1 MPRLYLLR
9 HAKSSWDD
17 PGLPDH
23 DRPLAP
29 RGRKAAK
36 RMGAHLRERGIEP
49 QLVLCSSARRTRE
62 TVERLALPS
71 GSQVEVE
78 DGLYAAR
85 AGALLGRLR
94 AVGDDVSSVLLVAH
108 NPGVHELALALVDG
122 EGAPFADK
130 LPTGALVDLEFEGS
144 WSDLERARLVEY
156 ATPRGL

>member
-1 MPRLYLLR
+1 VPRLYLLR

-36 RMGAHLRERGIEP
+36 RMGAHLRERAIEP

-78 DGLYAAR
+78 DGLYAAG

-108 NPGVHELALALVDG
+108 NPGVHELALAVVG

>member
-1 MPRLYLLR
+1 MLRPRSRRYDPDIDASCVLASRPVPRVIHRGHFPDRPLVPRLYLLR

-78 DGLYAAR
+78 DGLYAA
-85 AGALLGRLR
+85 GS
-94 AVGDDVSSVLLVAH
+94 GD
-108 NPGVHELALALVDG
+108 
-122 EGAPFADK
+122 
-130 LPTGALVDLEFEGS
+130 
-144 WSDLERARLVEY
+144 
-156 ATPRGL
+156 

>member
-1 MPRLYLLR
+1 
-9 HAKSSWDD
+9 
-17 PGLPDH
+17 
-23 DRPLAP
+23 
-29 RGRKAAK
+29 
-36 RMGAHLRERGIEP
+36 MGAHLRERGIEP

-78 DGLYAAR
+78 DGLYAA
-85 AGALLGRLR
+85 GSGDLLGRLR

-108 NPGVHELALALVDG
+108 NPGVQDLALALVDG

-156 ATPRGL
+156 ATPHGL

>member
-1 MPRLYLLR
+1 
-9 HAKSSWDD
+9 
-17 PGLPDH
+17 
-23 DRPLAP
+23 
-29 RGRKAAK
+29 
-36 RMGAHLRERGIEP
+36 MGAHLRERGIEP

-78 DGLYAAR
+78 DGLYAAG
-85 AGALLGRLR
+85 AGDLLGRLR

>member
-1 MPRLYLLR
+1 
-9 HAKSSWDD
+9 
-17 PGLPDH
+17 
-23 DRPLAP
+23 
-29 RGRKAAK
+29 
-36 RMGAHLRERGIEP
+36 MGAHLRERGIEP

-62 TVERLALPS
+62 TVERLVLPS

-78 DGLYAAR
+78 DGLYAAG
-85 AGALLGRLR
+85 AGDLLGRLR